1 MWKCGICHAEE
12 PAFDVAHVCSTG
24 PFAVNFPKISD
35 GGIPAGQINVVMA
48 GVGTGK
54 SSFVPPEFAEK
65 IPMYKLG
72 VMIHSYRL
80 VLTCSACPEQY
91 DVFDD
96 LGQQVAY
103 FRLRHGGFRVD
114 VPDVG
119 GETIY
124 TANPEGDGI
133 FKDHERV
140 RYLTEAILAVQEYYI
155 NRRWYKAEDYE

>member
-1 MWKCGICHAEE
+1 MNTWKCPWCSTEVSS
-12 PAFDVAHVCSTG
+12 FDVAHVCASG
-24 PFAVNFPKISD
+24 PNSVKLPEVIVSPVVNAETKQP
-35 GGIPAGQINVVMA
+35 
-48 GVGTGK
+48 
-54 SSFVPPEFAEK
+54 EK
-65 IPMYKLG
+65 IPMWKFG
-72 VMIHSYRL
+72 VMIHGYRL
-80 VLTCSACPEQY
+80 QKTCSACPEQY

-124 TANPEGDGI
+124 TASPEGDGA
-133 FKDHERV
+133 FMDRERV

-155 NRRWYKAEDYE
+155 NRRWDKEDYFDVDANRWN